1 MSFTNQEPVDCPI
14 CFDAIGEKNSIVTEC
29 GHKFHASCLMTNVSR
44 NGFGCPCCRSAM
56 VENVR
61 EEEVWTDDG
70 SEYDGHDDDS
80 DDESSIR
87 YREFARIHENDD
99 DDDDD
104 DDDDNDDD
112 EDDNED
118 DNEDD
123 DDTHNSEPHDHPSNA
138 ITEYILTRESH
149 SDEVVNVPSHDFV
162 TNKLREKGVTYEQLV
177 AWILIDHDEYSLEED
192 ELERFAGD
200 IWGKIKMIV
209 SNYNATTRSE
219 VVPIVETE
227 VRPVVETEVVPI
239 VEPEVV
245 PIVEPPVE
253 QVEEH
258 ILREW
263 EPNESPI
270 PNFEWYDML
279 LADDDE
285 DIYNFD
291 NKISFDDLEDLR
303 VVLSDLWDPDFR
315 IINTAPMCV

>member
-1 MSFTNQEPVDCPI
+1 
-14 CFDAIGEKNSIVTEC
+14 
-29 GHKFHASCLMTNVSR
+29 
-44 NGFGCPCCRSAM
+44 M

-61 EEEVWTDDG
+61 EEEVWTDD
-70 SEYDGHDDDS
+70 EDDDDIDHDDDS

-87 YREFARIHENDD
+87 YRQFARIHENDD

-104 DDDDNDDD
+104 D
-112 EDDNED
+112 
-118 DNEDD
+118 
-123 DDTHNSEPHDHPSNA
+123 THNSEPFSDDALRGVRLLNNLLESEPHDPA
-138 ITEYILTRESH
+138 DVLAEYNYLTRESD
-149 SDEVVNVPSHDFV
+149 SEDVVNVPSHDFV

-219 VVPIVETE
+219 VVPIVEPE
-227 VRPVVETEVVPI
+227 VRPVVEPEVVPVI
-239 VEPEVV
+239 EPEVV